1 MINAIPAMR
10 DGCLP
15 INLIDF
21 VMVSEAAEPIRK
33 ESTMK
38 LRPGRRNDRNLY
50 LQLGD
55 EPGDNDPCVGFFVDE
70 GVAELIASAVTS
82 PWHLNEIKLSAE
94 DRNLT

>member
-1 MINAIPAMR
+1 
-10 DGCLP
+10 
-15 INLIDF
+15 
-21 VMVSEAAEPIRK
+21 
-33 ESTMK
+33 MK

-70 GVAELIASAVTS
+70 GVADLIASAVTS

-94 DRNLT
+94 ART